1 VLNLIKLKVK
11 AVISS

>member
-1 VLNLIKLKVK
+1 MLKLKVK